1 MISSALLK
9 CRNRN
14 VKRVSRKIVASLTS
28 QWWGWW
34 WWWWGWK
41 WWWWWRWH
49 VKYDSCWYPTVVNI
63 SPPHMQMFTEAIKI
77 CNEPLQKFCSNTTVR
92 SSSSSPSSPS
102 PSSSSSS
109 RPPPWWNDHL
119 SKVGEEVCRTHYQ
132 TSCETRYVFIFQHCR
147 WKEHDEILKLMIR
160 LKEHEVVQDEPV
172 CRMVKERKCRDI
184 QGLID
189 NDRQW
194 STMINRVIDDNCIG
208 LCLSWNIKWKF
219 FPFSISPGWGWRRW
233 WPGSSLHWT
242 RVWRL
247 ACPEGNAWSFLFIVI
262 SILDDHY
269 CSYTYN
275 QRLSSRKLWCICS
288 K

>member
-92 SSSSSPSSPS
+92 SSSSSP

-109 RPPPWWNDHL
+109 LGWCLWEWKRI
-119 SKVGEEVCRTHYQ
+119 VCR
-132 TSCETRYVFIFQHCR
+132 
-147 WKEHDEILKLMIR
+147 
-160 LKEHEVVQDEPV
+160 
-172 CRMVKERKCRDI
+172 
-184 QGLID
+184 
-189 NDRQW
+189 
-194 STMINRVIDDNCIG
+194 
-208 LCLSWNIKWKF
+208 F
-219 FPFSISPGWGWRRW
+219 FPGLASSSTAPTQSTSATEGTGRLGWKHR
-233 WPGSSLHWT
+233 
-242 RVWRL
+242 
-247 ACPEGNAWSFLFIVI
+247 FLI
-262 SILDDHY
+262 
-269 CSYTYN
+269 
-275 QRLSSRKLWCICS
+275 
-288 K
+288 